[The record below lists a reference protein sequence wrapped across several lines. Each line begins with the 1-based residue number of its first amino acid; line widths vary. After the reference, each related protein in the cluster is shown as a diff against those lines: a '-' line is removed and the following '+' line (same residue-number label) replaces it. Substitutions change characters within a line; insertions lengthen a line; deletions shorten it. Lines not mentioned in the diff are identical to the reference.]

1 MSIRSIRI
9 VAAVVVSAG
18 LSYHAQA
25 DEHVIRA
32 IVDHWEPM
40 VTYAKSG
47 DTIKFMGMLGHDT
60 ETLDGMVPTD
70 APKWKAKL
78 GEEGFGVT
86 LTKEGAYIYKCNPH
100 MSMGM
105 VAAVIVG
112 EGVPANLPDIEK
124 KLDSVPFGKNMVVRA
139 IKKLKQ
145 DLVKTGRM
153 K

>member
-1 MSIRSIRI
+1 MSMRSIRI
-9 VAAVVVSAG
+9 VAAAVVSAS
-18 LSYHAQA
+18 LSHHVQA

-40 VTYAKSG
+40 VTYAKPG
-47 DTIKFMGMLGHDT
+47 DTIKFMSMLGHDA
-60 ETLDGMVPTD
+60 ETMDGMVPTG
-70 APKWKAKL
+70 APKWKTKL

-124 KLDSVPFGKNMVVRA
+124 KLESVPFGKNMVARA